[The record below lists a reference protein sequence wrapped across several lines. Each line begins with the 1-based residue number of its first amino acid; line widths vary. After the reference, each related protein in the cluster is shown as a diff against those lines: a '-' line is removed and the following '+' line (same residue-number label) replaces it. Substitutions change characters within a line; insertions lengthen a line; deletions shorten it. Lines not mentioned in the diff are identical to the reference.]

1 MSVYYVGLFYKI
13 EILFGANSASFQWNV
28 NLVEEPNICIRIEP
42 VILTIATILRNICNE
57 IWSDS
62 ISRVRL

>member
-1 MSVYYVGLFYKI
+1 MSVYLVGLFYKI
-13 EILFGANSASFQWNV
+13 EILFGANSASFQWHV

-42 VILTIATILRNICNE
+42 VILTIVKILRNIFNE
-57 IWSDS
+57 ILSDL